1 MSSNKKLSLEK
12 DKTTEFKWIK
22 KGQESIMLENRQPD
36 DDKHYKIM
44 KRAFETLKTL
54 QIKIKLGSIF

>member
-54 QIKIKLGSIF
+54 